1 MDNNQFKQLEK
12 DISDIINPQ
21 PLNEG
26 DGKEQRMAE
35 AQEVFAKKIMKTRE
49 DIQIAFYKAQPWLEK
64 KTKTKVINVLRKTNE
79 LQADLM
85 DYVKK
90 IKKG

>member
-26 DGKEQRMAE
+26 DGKEQRMA
-35 AQEVFAKKIMKTRE
+35 
-49 DIQIAFYKAQPWLEK
+49 
-64 KTKTKVINVLRKTNE
+64 
-79 LQADLM
+79 
-85 DYVKK
+85 
-90 IKKG
+90 